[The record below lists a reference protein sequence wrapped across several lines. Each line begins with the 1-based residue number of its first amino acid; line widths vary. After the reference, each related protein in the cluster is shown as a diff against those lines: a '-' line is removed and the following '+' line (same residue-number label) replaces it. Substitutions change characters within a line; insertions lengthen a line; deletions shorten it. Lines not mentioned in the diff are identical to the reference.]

1 MANTNS
7 NEVFESV
14 SHPLR
19 IKILKLL
26 AKSPMG
32 FSELKK
38 TLGIESSGELSFH
51 LNKMRNLLDKD
62 SESRYVLNNTGYAA
76 LEAVRSLEKHGWYAR
91 AFYFN
96 LIAFVLVNIWTYLSF
111 SFGTRFLIVLALS
124 SMWIVYYLYWTIVR
138 RKAFLRYGARNGGEK
153 RV

>member
-111 SFGTRFLIVLALS
+111 SFSTRFLIVLALS
-124 SMWIVYYLYWTIVR
+124 SLWIVFYSYWTIVR
-138 RKAFLRYGARNGGEK
+138 RKAFLRYGAKTEIEN
-153 RV
+153 

>member
-1 MANTNS
+1 MLTPNS

-26 AKSPMG
+26 AKSPMS

-51 LNKMRNLLDKD
+51 LNKMRSLLDKD
-62 SESRYVLNNTGYAA
+62 SERPVCVKQDWLC
-76 LEAVRSLEKHGWYAR
+76 R
-91 AFYFN
+91 A
-96 LIAFVLVNIWTYLSF
+96 
-111 SFGTRFLIVLALS
+111 
-124 SMWIVYYLYWTIVR
+124 
-138 RKAFLRYGARNGGEK
+138 
-153 RV
+153 

>member
-1 MANTNS
+1 MSTQNS

-26 AKSPMG
+26 SKSPMG
-32 FSELKK
+32 FSQLKK

-51 LNKMRNLLDKD
+51 LNKMRSLWDKD
-62 SESRYVLNNTGYAA
+62 SEGRYVLNKTGYGA
-76 LEAVRSLEKHGWYAR
+76 LEAVRSLEKHGWYTR

-96 LIAFVLVNIWTYLSF
+96 LIIYALMNIWAYLSF
-111 SFGTRFLIVLALS
+111 SLSTRFLIVLALS
-124 SMWIVYYLYWTIVR
+124 SMWIVFYSYWALVR
-138 RKAFLRYGARNGGEK
+138 RKAFLRYGARNGN
-153 RV
+153 